1 MEEFTEAEKA
11 YLDLFQ
17 RLKEETNQ
25 KDVSVFNQPL
35 TTRKE
40 LLDTIVVKAS
50 VRPVFEL
57 VSDLG
62 HRRLN
67 PQEYNEESYPFYTLK
82 EEAKFSDLL
91 CSAIVTYFPSLTLP
105 SFDSLQSPPDKKS
118 DIKAQFLRHYE
129 RSIPLLLKGPP
140 HANEHQ
146 IDEVRKEQ
154 WIRAQKT
161 EKRRDLARTLLEKTL
176 YISHSDLLQK
186 IKESV
191 ETVRTTLREG
201 PVTFLVTTPDK
212 SNYYIALLFYYYW
225 NQAGLPLDN
234 VKIYMDEVVP
244 GNVIDIDEAAYS
256 GTQSTGTLAK
266 VYSIF
271 VTRFKQQLDI
281 LNIPTLESY
290 RKSSN
295 FLPVALLEKYLSDNN
310 VNYIVLR
317 MFCSENGVKKLLK
330 MPPDSASISFFQPRH
345 AVKPPFSLVI
355 GQLLPSPE
363 TLFGKETATKIG
375 LLFGNPDKTPA
386 SAAYFNHKVADMPS
400 TYLYAYA
407 YGVVPDK
414 ILVDPRE
421 DWGYNRDPLPEHYFT
436 NLEANPAGNTNALE
450 FLPFIRHC
458 GKNERLMPRNR
469 NHLFPPE
476 NERFSINE
484 KNKEL
489 SQDYRCPYAWYK
501 LIDYETG
508 TYPSVPLPYGPKEE
522 NFLGGKRKTRRHRWK
537 RFHGSK
543 RKTRSH
549 SK

>member
-17 RLKEETNQ
+17 TLKDQTDR
-25 KDVSVFNQPL
+25 KDASVFNQDI
-35 TTRKE
+35 TTRKG
-40 LLDTIVVKAS
+40 LLDTILIQARE
-50 VRPVFEL
+50 RPVFEL
-57 VSDLG
+57 VTDFLY
-62 HRRLN
+62 RRHI
-67 PQEYNEESYPFYTLK
+67 PTEYNEGSYPFYSFK

-91 CSAIVTYFPSLTLP
+91 CSAIVSYFPSLRLPTL
-105 SFDSLQSPPDKKS
+105 DSLQSPPDKKS
-118 DIKAQFLRHYE
+118 DIKEKFLHHYE
-129 RSIPLLLKGPP
+129 QSIQLLLKGPP

-146 IDEVRKEQ
+146 IDEIKKEQ

-161 EKRRDLARTLLEKTL
+161 EKRRELARKLLEKTI
-176 YISHSDLLQK
+176 YISHSALLQK

-191 ETVRTTLREG
+191 ESVRANLREG

-212 SNYYIALLFYYYW
+212 SNYYIALLFYHFW

-244 GNVIDIDEAAYS
+244 GNLIDIDEAAYS
-256 GTQSTGTLAK
+256 GTQSTGTLAS
-266 VYSIF
+266 VYAIF
-271 VTRFKQQLDI
+271 VKRFKKKLDS
-281 LNIPTLESY
+281 LNAETPSY
-290 RKSSN
+290 RKSN
-295 FLPVALLEKYLSDNN
+295 HFLPVALLEKYLFDNK

-317 MFCSENGVKKLLK
+317 MFCSENGLKQLVK
-330 MPPDSASISFFQPRH
+330 MPPNPALISMYTPRH

-363 TLFGKETATKIG
+363 TLFGKENATKIG

-421 DWGYNRDPLPEHYFT
+421 DWGYNRHPLPEQYFT
-436 NLEANPAGNTNALE
+436 NLEANPAGNTDGLE
-450 FLPFIRHC
+450 FLPFIQHC

-476 NERFSINE
+476 NERLSIKGE
-484 KNKEL
+484 SKEL
-489 SQDYRCPYAWYK
+489 PQEYRCPYAWYK
-501 LIDYETG
+501 LIDYDTG
-508 TYPSVPLPYGPKEE
+508 TYPSIPLPYGPKEE
-522 NFLGGKRKTRRHRWK
+522 NFQGGKRKTRRYRLKKPYW
-537 RFHGSK
+537 SK